1 MKTNNKDDDKPRAFL
16 AHISIGDSGILGREL
31 EKAVRLSSL
40 LKREYACVY
49 APGERQ
55 PVGFSRRL
63 YVLIPTELN
72 TSHSIDGSQLQ
83 TRLDSPE
90 DWPVAKHLPI

>member
-1 MKTNNKDDDKPRAFL
+1 M
-16 AHISIGDSGILGREL
+16 GDSRILGREL
-31 EKAVRLSSL
+31 GKAVCLSSL

-63 YVLIPTELN
+63 YVLIPAELN
-72 TSHSIDGSQLQ
+72 ISRSIDGSQLQ
-83 TRLDSPE
+83 TLLGSPE
-90 DWPVAKHLPI
+90 DWPVAKHLPIREPLEKMP